1 MDGLNYIPD
10 RETMDLF
17 KIAAKITQ
25 DYYPEILGR
34 MYVINAN
41 FLFRTGWA
49 ICKGFLDEKTRAK
62 INIIGDQYV
71 DTLLEVI
78 EKDNLPKIF
87 GGNCTCEDS
96 TGDCLTSNC
105 GPWND
110 FEMIKPKGVRRKQQ
124 TNRLIQEE
132 YKKTE

>member
-62 INIIGDQYV
+62 INIIGA
-71 DTLLEVI
+71 
-78 EKDNLPKIF
+78 
-87 GGNCTCEDS
+87 
-96 TGDCLTSNC
+96 
-105 GPWND
+105 
-110 FEMIKPKGVRRKQQ
+110 
-124 TNRLIQEE
+124 E
-132 YKKTE
+132 Y